1 MEHTPI
7 PWERDATHIFTTG
20 EPGANVCSVSSPR
33 KSDFV
38 EYTRLEI
45 GDPDFNE
52 AMANAAFIV
61 QAVNSHKALLKGLND
76 NIQTLRT
83 LPLHPQGS
91 TAELR
96 IAKAINN
103 TRVIIANA
111 TKEG

>member
-61 QAVNSHKALLKGLND
+61 QAVNNHDELVAFIEGLFNCKD
-76 NIQTLRT
+76 ADEVHDYILTNAGKVL
-83 LPLHPQGS
+83 
-91 TAELR
+91 
-96 IAKAINN
+96 
-103 TRVIIANA
+103 ANA
-111 TKEG
+111 KS

>member
-1 MEHTPI
+1 MEHTPT
-7 PWERDATHIFTTG
+7 PWKTLG
-20 EPGANVCSVSSPR
+20 KSSN
-33 KSDFV
+33 
-38 EYTRLEI
+38 EI
-45 GDPDFNE
+45 ESTKRGNDELIVARTFGPDNE
-52 AMANAAFIV
+52 ANARFIV
-61 QAVNSHKALLKGLND
+61 QAVNSHDELLKGLND

-91 TAELR
+91 TAEIS